1 MRRGAYSGKYGTK
14 RYNYGFKRR
23 PQISAAFWRKN
34 LISFGTFPHALCNLT
49 FTKKL
54 LVKGRNKKKKLEA
67 LKSFSY
73 FIFIKE
79 IYCKNRGR
87 RSCCLSTLDL

>member
-1 MRRGAYSGKYGTK
+1 MRRGTYLGKYGAK
-14 RYNYGFKRR
+14 RYYYGFKRG

-54 LVKGRNKKKKLEA
+54 LVKGRNKKKNWKP
-67 LKSFSY
+67 
-73 FIFIKE
+73 
-79 IYCKNRGR
+79 
-87 RSCCLSTLDL
+87 